1 MSLFDHFLAPTL
13 KKALIGDLSG
23 TLLAPKVGFRGKMA
37 LWGPPPT
44 LAPTFDHG
52 SLPPESRYGS
62 FQPESRYGSLPP
74 ESRYGSLQPESRYG
88 RLSGRDFLLE
98 SCAGRTSGRDP
109 SLTGTAKCLE
119 LPDF

>member
-37 LWGPPPT
+37 PPT
-44 LAPTFDHG
+44 LAPTFDH
-52 SLPPESRYGS
+52 
-62 FQPESRYGSLPP
+62 GSLPP